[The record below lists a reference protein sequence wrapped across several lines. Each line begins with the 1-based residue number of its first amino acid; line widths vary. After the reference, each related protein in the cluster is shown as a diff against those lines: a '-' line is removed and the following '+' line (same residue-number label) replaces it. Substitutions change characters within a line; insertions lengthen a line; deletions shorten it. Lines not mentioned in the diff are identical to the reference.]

1 MGKKL
6 LLAVMIIGLV
16 FISGCI
22 TEPSTPS
29 TTGKQTTIETQPSET
44 TSPSSSAPST
54 TESET
59 KTVTQ
64 TTTVTKTET
73 QTTTTTTQ
81 STSTTQTETSTTSTT
96 TETQTETSTTTETPA
111 PEPQQ
116 DEDGNAVC
124 EGDMDEDSGCSEESE
139 VETGTDP
146 GFSLPE
152 NLRLN
157 VTLTP
162 VMIPVFRLNVSLV
175 YAGPIFSKV
184 ELPWDNDVIT
194 YVSALTSSQ
203 NPGKDMTF
211 TIHFVNESVLGR
223 YIHIEKF
230 IDFFNGKTYIY
241 EPTVV
246 KIDEGYEGGRMWEIH
261 LYSTITGDSGYFV
274 LYNLTGDGL
283 KEVQRGNV
291 TINGASATFTIEGFS
306 EIFPDKVY
314 MRIDGYST
322 QSDEKEFTYPE
333 EGKISVNSL
342 EGKIS
347 YYSTAAYWEDT
358 DKRFKGLM
366 VETKGNG
373 LEFRLEFSSG
383 VAFHN
388 TMPVTLYIDDNGDG
402 WPEYRLVINGLSWTL
417 YDGYGRN
424 LGSGTGRIE
433 QGTQSFDAVYPVETL
448 FNYIRDREF
457 VTWLGS
463 AQNNFRFPRK
473 SNLYVNAYGTLKVE
487 KDVDRYLVV
496 VVEDVYI
503 KGNKDQAEGEI
514 QLVSW
519 ALPYF
524 AYEKPYWR
532 YGPVYTFGYPVAHW
546 VEAWDHSRLLFHD
559 PRAVGNISYPFIN
572 GYPVMAIPVEEAEQY
587 RYIILKTLAW
597 DRDEP
602 GSYISK
608 GVGFLAD
615 LAIGFATGEL
625 GEAAKWAY
633 DLAKASS
640 YLTTGEGIDNLWAN
654 VFDWVVG
661 AEPDKVG
668 VSSYAIYG
676 RGNYRD
682 GLVLEVPSEDGNML
696 VTYVIY
702 EVEVPRT
709 LTRTAVEVKLKG
721 VSFTEDTEPGADEY
735 YFYLRACHGFVQ
747 VDEYEQPP
755 GSKELVKPMV
765 PAGGAYAFPAG
776 GVLRG
781 SLLTETISNLSVFS
795 SAQCQ
800 PTSKIPRGKIL
811 ADNLDL
817 KFNVT
822 LLHIDHPRVPII
834 YIEYQGWEEDAGKWG
849 NDDDPM
855 GGFGVTILLDDDYF
869 DWDYNYGVPHRSW
882 SGTFRVSGVTGGK
895 SEVTIAFSVG

>member
-6 LLAVMIIGLV
+6 ILAIMLVGIV

-22 TEPSTPS
+22 TGPSTPS

-44 TSPSSSAPST
+44 SSPSSSAPST

-59 KTVTQ
+59 KRVTQ

-73 QTTTTTTQ
+73 QTTTTTTRT
-81 STSTTQTETSTTSTT
+81 TSTVTQTETSSTSTI
-96 TETQTETSTTTETPA
+96 TETQTETSTETPA
-111 PEPQQ
+111 PEPQE

-124 EGDMDEDSGCSEESE
+124 EGDMDDDSGCSEESE
-139 VETGTDP
+139 VEIGTDP

-162 VMIPVFRLNVSLV
+162 VLIPVFRLNVSLV
-175 YAGPIFSKV
+175 YAGPISSMV

-194 YVSALTSSQ
+194 YVSALTSSRE
-203 NPGKDMTF
+203 PGKDMTF

-223 YIHIEKF
+223 YIHMEEF
-230 IDFFNGKTYIY
+230 IDFISGKKYVY
-241 EPTVV
+241 KPTV
-246 KIDEGYEGGRMWEIH
+246 IEIYEGYEWGERWEIH
-261 LYSTITGDSGYFV
+261 LYSTITGDSGYFI
-274 LYNLTGDGL
+274 LYNLTEDGL

-291 TINGASATFTIEGFS
+291 TISGASATFTIKNFS
-306 EIFPDKVY
+306 EIFPDEVY
-314 MRIDGYST
+314 MRIEGYST
-322 QSDEKEFTYPE
+322 QSDTKEFTYPKG
-333 EGKISVNSL
+333 GKISVNKV

-358 DKRFKGLM
+358 DKRFKGLSI
-366 VETKGNG
+366 ETKGNG
-373 LEFRLEFSSG
+373 LEFRLQFSSG

-388 TMPVTLYIDDNGDG
+388 TMPLTLYMDDNGDG
-402 WPEYRLVINGLSWTL
+402 WPEYRLVLNGLSWKL
-417 YDGYGRN
+417 YNGYGQE
-424 LGSGTGRIE
+424 LGSGSGRIE
-433 QGTQSFDAVYPVETL
+433 QGTASFDAVYPVETL
-448 FNYIRDREF
+448 FSHITDRKF
-457 VTWLGS
+457 VMWIGS
-463 AQNNFRFPRK
+463 AQNDFRFPRK
-473 SNLYVNAYGTLKVE
+473 SNLYVNAYGTLKLE
-487 KDVDRYLVV
+487 KDVDRYLVI

-503 KGNKDQAEGEI
+503 KENGDYREGEI

-519 ALPYF
+519 AYPYW

-546 VEAWDHSRLLFHD
+546 VEAWDDSRILFHD

-572 GYPVMAIPVEEAEQY
+572 GYPVIAIPVEELDDY
-587 RYIILKTLAW
+587 RYIILKTVAW

-602 GSYISK
+602 GSYVSK

-615 LAIGFATGEL
+615 VAIGFATGEI

-640 YLTTGEGIDNLWAN
+640 YLTTGEGIDNTWSK
-654 VFDWVVG
+654 VFEWIVG

-668 VSSYAIYG
+668 VSSYGLQA

-682 GLVLEVPSEDGNML
+682 GVVLQVPSEDGNML

-709 LTRTAVEVKLKG
+709 LTRTSAEVRLEG
-721 VSFTEDTEPGADEY
+721 VRFTQDTEPQADEY
-735 YFYLRACHGFVQ
+735 YFYLRACHGFSK
-747 VDEYEQPP
+747 VDDYQQIP
-755 GSKELVKPMV
+755 GTKTYVTPMV
-765 PAGGAYAFPAG
+765 PAGGAYAFPKG
-776 GVLRG
+776 GTLRG
-781 SLLTETISNLSVFS
+781 SGLTDVVGDLSAFS
-795 SAQCQ
+795 SALCQ
-800 PTSKIPRGKIL
+800 PTSKIPRGKVL
-811 ADNLDL
+811 GDKLDL

-822 LLHIDHPRVPII
+822 FLHMEHLQVPFI
-834 YIEYQGWEEDAGKWG
+834 YIEYQGWEEDAGNWG

-855 GGFGVTILLDDDYF
+855 GGFGVTVLLDDDYF

-882 SGTFRVSGVTGGK
+882 GGTFRVSGVTGGK
-895 SEVTIAFSVG
+895 SEVTIAFSIG